1 MPNGQ
6 DVIAVVV
13 TFHPDRGALAA
24 ALAALLPQVRQVV
37 VVDNGSTT
45 ANPVPGLEHHWLQ
58 LGQNLGVGA
67 AQNRGIDAARAAGAG
82 YVLLLDQ
89 DSRPAPG
96 MVVALLAAYEAG
108 CTQGQRVGAVGPAVV
123 APDGQFDGFIR
134 FGQGRYQGVQPS
146 DDGSAVPCDM
156 LIASGTLIP
165 MPVLAEV
172 GGMDET
178 LFIDKIDTDWSL
190 RATAAGYTLLGAPAA
205 RLQHRLGERQL
216 RLWFL
221 GWRSLAQHKPFRYYY
236 MLRNGLLLRRRP
248 HASAAW
254 RRADRRQLLSIVLY
268 FGLLAPGRASALG
281 MMLRGM
287 WHAWRGIS
295 GPLR

>member
-1 MPNGQ
+1 MPTGQ

-13 TFHPDRGALAA
+13 TFHPDRDALAA
-24 ALAALLPQVRQVV
+24 SLAALLPQVRQVV
-37 VVDNGSTT
+37 VVDNGSTPD
-45 ANPVPGLEHHWLQ
+45 NPAPDLRHQWLQ
-58 LGQNLGVGA
+58 LGRNLGVGA
-67 AQNRGIDAARAAGAG
+67 AQNRGIQAARAAGAG
-82 YVLLLDQ
+82 FVLLLDQ
-89 DSRPAPG
+89 DSRPAAG
-96 MVVALLAAYEAG
+96 MVAALLAAYEAG
-108 CTQGQRVGAVGPAVV
+108 CAQGRRVGAVGPAVV
-123 APDGQFDGFIR
+123 APDGQFEGFIR
-134 FGQGRYQGVQPS
+134 FGHGRYEGVQAA
-146 DDGSAVPCDM
+146 GGGNAVPCDM

-165 MPVLAEV
+165 VPVLAEV

-221 GWRSLAQHKPFRYYY
+221 GWRTLAQHKPFRYYY

-248 HASAAW
+248 HASQAW

-268 FGLLAPGRASALG
+268 FGLLAPGRAGALR
-281 MMLRGM
+281 MMLRGV
-287 WHAWRGIS
+287 WHAWRGVS